1 MVKSKK
7 QITAYRLFF
16 GVLGASAVVTEIAVL
31 LQRGTFV
38 PANFF
43 SFFTIQSNI
52 VASVVLLLG
61 AVLFFAGRP
70 GVNAMWRGAV
80 TLYMAVTGIVFA
92 LLLSGLDAGVL
103 TAVPWDNTV
112 LHYIMPIAVFGDWLM
127 DRPKRQIPF
136 RRALLWLVY
145 PIMYLV
151 YTLIRG
157 HFVGWYPYPFLDAA
171 EKGYTAVCVV
181 SLLVA
186 LVVIILAGIV
196 ARLGR
201 RSTQLRSA

>member
-1 MVKSKK
+1 MVKNKK
-7 QITAYRLFF
+7 LIALYRLSF
-16 GVLGASAVVTEIAVL
+16 GVLGLSAIATEIVVL
-31 LQRGTFV
+31 LQRGVFA

-52 VASVVLLLG
+52 LASVILILGALLL
-61 AVLFFAGRP
+61 FADKP
-70 GVNAMWRGAV
+70 GIHALWRGAA

-127 DRPKRQIPF
+127 DRPKQQIRF
-136 RRALLWLVY
+136 KQALVWLVY
-145 PIMYLV
+145 PIAYLV
-151 YTLIRG
+151 YSLVRG
-157 HFVGWYPYPFLDAA
+157 HFVGWYPYPFLDAS
-171 EKGYTAVCVV
+171 EKGYATVGAT
-181 SLLVA
+181 SLVVA
-186 LVVIILAGIV
+186 LVVTVLAWII

-201 RSTQLRSA
+201 HK